1 MLRRLQALYLRYAA
15 VHEDRLR
22 GVALGPVGR
31 RIGQVEQI
39 VRRDDRV
46 EITGWV
52 NAETLR
58 VSWPDDEITIT
69 PNIYRGDV
77 ASRTGVRPDAGF
89 EVAVPAD
96 ARPLTLH
103 VNAAEGPLSV
113 ALSHPGEAAP
123 TSAHRRL
130 RRAFLR
136 DLGRASPALIRYL
149 WTPTAQS
156 KTAVKRAL
164 GLEVA
169 ARGHRIDPSW
179 LAPARSTAVRDVDI
193 TIVLPIYNA
202 LPYLKK
208 CLARVEAHT
217 DQNWHLIAVDD
228 GSTDPDLAPWLTQWA
243 ASRAGHVT
251 HLPQSRNLGFIG
263 AVNKGLEAA
272 EARGGDG
279 PVILLNTDAMVPD
292 GWASRLIAPLA
303 DPSVASVTPMS
314 NAAEVLSV
322 PAMGPGIGLGEG
334 DGDVIDQTAAALGG
348 DVCPDVPTGVGFCMA
363 MARSWLAQVPR
374 LDPAFGRGYGEE
386 VDWSQKTKALG
397 ARHLCQPR
405 LFVEHVGGQSFGSEE
420 KLRQMRESNA
430 LISRRYPVFDAN
442 VQRFIAQDPLA
453 TPRLALGIALA
464 ARRAAALGG
473 RLPVYLAHTMGGGA
487 EVAMQME
494 IAKLGAAVIL
504 RVGGART
511 WQVDVQVDGQLTA
524 GQTDDLALVKELLRA
539 VPSIDLIYSC
549 GVGDPDPITLPASL
563 LALHRDGHDDTI
575 ALRLHDYYSVTP
587 SYTLLERGEFIGTPD
602 ASNVDPTHTVVRPDG
617 TIATLAQW
625 RAAWGALIA
634 QADEV
639 TAFSPSSAALFT
651 QAFPD
656 APVVVRP
663 HDLPAPVRAAKP
675 THAGCIAVLGN
686 INHQKGARVLAE
698 IAQRNPEQSFMVIGN
713 ADSTI
718 PLPRNV
724 ALHGTYLPEE
734 IADLAERYGV
744 TGWLVP
750 AIWPE
755 TFSFTTHEALG
766 TSLPVA
772 GFALG
777 AQGEALDAAS
787 NGVTVPLEPKETC
800 VVRLIGALCDS
811 IELKEAA
818 Q

>member
-1 MLRRLQALYLRYAA
+1 MFRRLQALYLRYAA

-22 GVALGPVGR
+22 GVALGPVRG
-31 RIGQVEQI
+31 RIGQVEQV

-46 EITGWV
+46 EITGWANV
-52 NAETLR
+52 DEIR
-58 VSWPDDEITIT
+58 VSWPGDEITIT
-69 PNIYRGDV
+69 PDIYRGDV
-77 ASRTGVRPDAGF
+77 AARAGVRPDAGF
-89 EVAVPAD
+89 EGAVPAS

-103 VNAAEGPLSV
+103 LEGPDGTLSV
-113 ALSHPGEAAP
+113 PLSHPGEVAP
-123 TSAHRRL
+123 ASAHRRL

-136 DLGRASPALIRYL
+136 DLGRASPALVRYL
-149 WTPTAQS
+149 WRPTAQS

-169 ARGHRIDPSW
+169 VRGHLIDPSW
-179 LAPARSTAVRDVDI
+179 LSPGHVAPARDIDI

-202 LPYLKK
+202 LPYLKQ

-217 DQNWHLIAVDD
+217 DLQWHLIAVDD

-243 ASRAGHVT
+243 AKRADQVT
-251 HLPQSRNLGFIG
+251 HLPQAHNLGFIG

-272 EARGGDG
+272 DARGGDG
-279 PVILLNTDAMVPD
+279 PIVLLNTDAMVPD
-292 GWASRLIAPLA
+292 GWASRLTAPLA

-322 PAMGPGIGLGEG
+322 PAMGPGIGLEEG
-334 DGDVIDQTAAALGG
+334 DGDVIDRTAATLGG
-348 DVCPDVPTGVGFCMA
+348 EICPDIPTGVGFCMA
-363 MARSWLAQVPR
+363 MARHWLAQVPR

-386 VDWSQKTKALG
+386 VDWSQKTKTLG

-430 LISRRYPVFDAN
+430 LISHRYPVFDAN
-442 VQRFIAQDPLA
+442 VQRFIAEDPLA
-453 TPRLALGIALA
+453 TPRLALGITLA
-464 ARRAAALGG
+464 ARCTAASSG
-473 RLPVYLAHTMGGGA
+473 RLPVYLAHTLGGGA
-487 EVAMQME
+487 ETAMQME
-494 IAKLGAAVIL
+494 IAKHGAAVIL
-504 RVGGART
+504 RVGGSRV

-524 GQTDDLALVKELLRA
+524 GQTDDLAVVQQLLA
-539 VPSIDLIYSC
+539 PVPAMDLIYSC
-549 GVGDPDPITLPASL
+549 GVGYPDPITLPAAL
-563 LALHRDGHDDTI
+563 LALRRDGHDDKI
-575 ALRLHDYYSVTP
+575 AMRLHDYYSVTP
-587 SYTLLERGEFIGTPD
+587 SYTLLEQGEFIGTPD
-602 ASNVDPTHTVVRPDG
+602 ASNIDPTHAVIRPDG
-617 TIATLAQW
+617 TIGTLAQW
-625 RAAWGALIA
+625 RDAWGALIA

-639 TAFSPSSAALFT
+639 TAFSPSSAALF
-651 QAFPD
+651 AAAYPD
-656 APVVVRP
+656 APLVVRP
-663 HDLPAPVRAAKP
+663 HALPAPVRAAKP

-698 IAQRNPEQSFMVIGN
+698 IAQRNPDQFFMVIGN

-724 ALHGTYLPEE
+724 TLHGTYLPEE

-766 TSLPVA
+766 TGLPVA

-777 AQGEALDAAS
+777 AQGEALDAAP
-787 NGVTVPLEPKETC
+787 NGVTVPLEPKNTC
-800 VVRLIGALCDS
+800 VVRLIGALHDR
-811 IELKEAA
+811 IGPKEAA